1 MVQYAGTKKTAIT
14 TATGTSTSTS
24 SSSSGSNTLTFT
36 QLQQLWIKN
45 GGSPAWAPFM
55 AAIAQA
61 ESGGRVT
68 AFNTNPATGD
78 SSVGLWQINYFGTL
92 SNSRTATYGAKT
104 LLRRTPTANARA
116 AVQLFGTGA
125 GYTNWP
131 DPFVK
136 AWAAVTAPPKPSV
149 ALVQSIQA
157 HIATILGTTSTAQLL
172 SGVAVA
178 GGGTGTGFKST
189 KPKVGLTKT
198 AVATTKKTTN
208 TTTKTLL
215 GIGPFKFLT
224 RRQGRELLGGL
235 MVVGGGIL
243 MGVGIYV
250 IIRTTS
256 PVAAA
261 RAGLRAVRGNVGGA
275 VRTVQ
280 RPRVKR
286 ARVPLD
292 VQEKRES
299 QNQ

>member
-14 TATGTSTSTS
+14 TATNTSNSTS

-55 AAIAQA
+55 AAVAEA
-61 ESGGRVT
+61 ESGGRIT
-68 AFNTNPATGD
+68 AYNTNPTTGD

-92 SNSRTATYGAKT
+92 SNSRTATYGSKT

-136 AWAAVTAPPKPSV
+136 AWVSVTAPPKPSV

-189 KPKVGLTKT
+189 SPKQKSGLTKT
-198 AVATTKKTTN
+198 AVATTKKTAD

-250 IIRTTS
+250 MIRTTS
-256 PVAAA
+256 PVKAA
-261 RAGLRAVRGNVGGA
+261 RTAAKSAAKLIR
-275 VRTVQ
+275 
-280 RPRVKR
+280 
-286 ARVPLD
+286 
-292 VQEKRES
+292 
-299 QNQ
+299 